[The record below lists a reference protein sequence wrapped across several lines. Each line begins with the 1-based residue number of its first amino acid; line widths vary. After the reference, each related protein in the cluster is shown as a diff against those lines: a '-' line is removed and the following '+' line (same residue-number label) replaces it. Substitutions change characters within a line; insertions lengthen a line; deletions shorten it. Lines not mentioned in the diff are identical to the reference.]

1 MKTALKEELM
11 RGGECVLFGGG
22 EKRSSCFTS
31 EEEVRQL
38 KTNRGLNMNVR
49 RTVICFFILCE
60 YTLVLFWIFFIV
72 KLCCSSPWVDS
83 VSLASLRVS
92 FSEQTWLS
100 QADTH
105 YSDNSSLQAH
115 VSQKCSFFFV
125 CVLLQHDCNGW
136 VCCSFTTQET
146 AHLQLL
152 KVVKEEHWFVSQS
165 SIISLLSL
173 LLSSIFLN
181 VYFGLCVRSIFIW
194 RVNRIRVVD
203 TSQYLL
209 CCWLSGSLI
218 VLFWAQGQRQHCF

>member
-72 KLCCSSPWVDS
+72 KLCCSSSWVDS

-115 VSQKCSFFFV
+115 VSQKCSFFLYVFCFSMTVTAEFV
-125 CVLLQHDCNGW
+125 VALQHRKLHIYNY
-136 VCCSFTTQET
+136 
-146 AHLQLL
+146 L
-152 KVVKEEHWFVSQS
+152 K
-165 SIISLLSL
+165 L
-173 LLSSIFLN
+173 
-181 VYFGLCVRSIFIW
+181 
-194 RVNRIRVVD
+194 
-203 TSQYLL
+203 
-209 CCWLSGSLI
+209 
-218 VLFWAQGQRQHCF
+218 